1 MALTATPGNNED
13 KIQEVLENL
22 NIARL
27 EAKDENDQEVKPYVQ
42 SRAVTEVVIKETLAI
57 SDVNKMFNDLMM
69 KPIKV
74 INNMNIFPADSK
86 LTFTKPAEVNKLKLV
101 KMLEE
106 FNKNLDEFTMQIGMG
121 KRLE

>member
-1 MALTATPGNNED
+1 VALTATPGNNED

-22 NIARL
+22 NVARL
-27 EAKDENDQEVKPYVQ
+27 EAKDENDHEVKPYVQ
-42 SRAVTEVVIKETLAI
+42 SRAVTEVLIKETLAI